1 MNVLSVD
8 PGLVATGWAV
18 FEDATLIGA
27 GIITPEKGREGPAR
41 SASIAQ
47 QLHWTSTVNVH
58 RPDYLVIEIPQIYRQ
73 SRSKG
78 DPDDLLRLAILVG
91 EIEAVFTGVPKVEVR
106 PRAWKGTLPKKK
118 MPEYLVHK
126 RNALALGPNGRY
138 AASLRNVPRSLAH
151 NLADAVGIGIWF
163 LRSKGLVLP

>member
-18 FEDATLIGA
+18 FDDKSLIGA
-27 GIITPEKGREGPAR
+27 GIITPEKSREGPAR

-58 RPDYLVIEIPQIYRQ
+58 RPDYLVIEIPQIYTRAK
-73 SRSKG
+73 SKG

-91 EIEAVFTGVPKVEVR
+91 EIEAVFTGVQKIEVR
-106 PRAWKGTLPKKK
+106 PRGWKGTIKKARRIQ
-118 MPEYLVHK
+118 EYIIHK
-126 RNALALGPNGRY
+126 RNAAFLGPAGRY
-138 AASLRNVPRSLAH
+138 ASSIQSVPKSLAH
-151 NLADAVGIGIWF
+151 NVADAVGIGIWF
-163 LRSKGLVLP
+163 LKSKGV